1 MFFKSTSKHPL
12 QEIRGLVEFAAL
24 HSKADLSRTQV
35 NVKNCRH
42 PIAGRAYFSVPRISK
57 SSDPNARELVVLRIG
72 RAKDFPH
79 SNMMYEW
86 VRKGDKDR
94 RWLEKREKHPYGG
107 KSSPLIVMQ
116 TWQEGLLAL
125 AAHEFHHIWQFQ
137 NKRPKSEVE
146 CEKTADAALRAY
158 RAARHVSEADSP

>member
-1 MFFKSTSKHPL
+1 
-12 QEIRGLVEFAAL
+12 
-24 HSKADLSRTQV
+24 
-35 NVKNCRH
+35 
-42 PIAGRAYFSVPRISK
+42 
-57 SSDPNARELVVLRIG
+57 VVLRIG
-72 RAKDFPH
+72 HARDFPH

-86 VRKGDKDR
+86 VRKRDKDR

-107 KSSPLIVMQ
+107 KSSPLIVMN

-146 CEKTADAALRAY
+146 CEKVAAAALKAY
-158 RAARHVSEADSP
+158 RAATNPNRPFMPGIPFSARQEFVALTKCI